1 MVTNSNRQPIANTR
15 RTHSESTAQ
24 FHLTRIDGNCWK
36 GTAKEHT
43 GEMGLANAG
52 ETRGR
57 MHGNGFVV
65 SVLSSIQA
73 FRLAGRKANVL
84 CTLGWEAQHQRLAT
98 AQHDWLAIP
107 QRTAWHTALASLLHS
122 VPDVTPGHGA
132 EERRTV
138 CPGA

>member
-15 RTHSESTAQ
+15 RTHSESIAQ

-57 MHGNGFVV
+57 MHGNTPWLYCYPVFYQALTLIGGFVY
-65 SVLSSIQA
+65 A
-73 FRLAGRKANVL
+73 FCTFDTRRGEHIKPRK
-84 CTLGWEAQHQRLAT
+84 
-98 AQHDWLAIP
+98 
-107 QRTAWHTALASLLHS
+107 
-122 VPDVTPGHGA
+122 
-132 EERRTV
+132 
-138 CPGA
+138 

>member
-1 MVTNSNRQPIANTR
+1 MPGKRVARCMA
-15 RTHSESTAQ
+15 
-24 FHLTRIDGNCWK
+24 
-36 GTAKEHT
+36 
-43 GEMGLANAG
+43 
-52 ETRGR
+52 
-57 MHGNGFVV
+57 NGFVV

-84 CTLGWEAQHQRLAT
+84 CTLGWEAQHQRLAM

-132 EERRTV
+132 EDRRTA